1 MTQED
6 LQQKY
11 LASLAEKLAELKEL
25 AKEYQQGDKLAEPK
39 LRTIAHTLHGSG
51 ATFGYPQLST
61 TAHAAELANQ
71 DELPAKVNE
80 LMAMISQITAQAG
93 TFAHDVQNILIID
106 DDTDFA
112 DTLMAGFALLGGR
125 YRVFHAD
132 TAGKAQEFLVKQRFS
147 LIMLDLVMPDR
158 DGRDLLREIKLEF
171 NIPTPVYVL
180 SGIEKDL
187 IRIECMA
194 LGADKFINKPVD
206 VEALVSAID
215 KMLKK
220 NVKRELSLVPMGS
233 EIEAAAA
240 AAEKKADPLAKVSV
254 SGLTI
259 MIAEDDPMQASV
271 IRQRLM
277 KEGMTVDHALNGQ
290 EVITQMNSKEYALF
304 ILDVNMPKMD
314 GFEVLKRIRK
324 DPVNSNTPVIML
336 TAMGSES
343 DIIRAYDEG
352 ANDYILKPFSAIQL
366 VARVKSLLKKS
377 K

>member
-61 TAHAAELANQ
+61 TAKATELASQ
-71 DELPAKVNE
+71 NE
-80 LMAMISQITAQAG
+80 LLAKTNELVAVISEITAQAG
-93 TFAHDVQNILIID
+93 TLARDVQNILIID

-366 VARVKSLLKKS
+366 VARVKSLLKKT